1 MNIIGI
7 LEESDNELERDDEI
21 EFLKG
26 QLEIK
31 AKHEM
36 LLIKVLCN
44 VILYILISITVISC
58 VAVACYFF
66 SPQTYDEYNN
76 NSKNNVKSSLKGGEN
91 K

>member
-1 MNIIGI
+1 M
-7 LEESDNELERDDEI
+7 ERDDEI

-36 LLIKVLCN
+36 LLIKALCN

-76 NSKNNVKSSLKGGEN
+76 NSKNAIEGHLKGGD
-91 K
+91 KK